1 MKRRLEQKGTTVY
14 VIRYLSANGMIPSLR
29 MGKVRPETEVVNMP
43 RGGVDRTSEIAETG
57 FFTNINR
64 NTGRKRYCRHDAL
77 PAAVFLP
84 FLRAKRV
91 RGPAWRAVR
100 YP

>member
-43 RGGVDRTSEIAETG
+43 RGG
-57 FFTNINR
+57 
-64 NTGRKRYCRHDAL
+64 
-77 PAAVFLP
+77 
-84 FLRAKRV
+84 
-91 RGPAWRAVR
+91 
-100 YP
+100 